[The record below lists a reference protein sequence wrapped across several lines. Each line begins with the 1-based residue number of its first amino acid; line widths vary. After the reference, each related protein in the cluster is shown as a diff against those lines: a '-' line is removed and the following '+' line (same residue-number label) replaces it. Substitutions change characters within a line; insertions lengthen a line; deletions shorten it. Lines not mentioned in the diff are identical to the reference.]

1 MIAVFVF
8 FFLLVIG
15 TPIALVVL
23 FTSLVGTLTYTTTAP
38 NVVIAQMF
46 AGMDTTTLLAVPF
59 FIVAGMIAS
68 KGKTSEKLV
77 QVMNLIFGRLP
88 GGPCDCHDFHLRVL
102 RRNQRFLYGHRDC
115 RRLYHAAAAK
125 KAGLSGSHEHRCHYR
140 RRFHRHSDSAQ
151 RPHGHVL
158 RGSEF
163 FRRQAVHGRICP
175 GHSWLSHG
183 QFTRWSSASGTTITL
198 RRPK

>member
-77 QVMNLIFGRLP
+77 RGHEPDFRLDSP
-88 GGPCDCHDFHLRVL
+88 AA
-102 RRNQRFLYGHRDC
+102 RD
-115 RRLYHAAAAK
+115 
-125 KAGLSGSHEHRCHYR
+125 LSTISPAR
-140 RRFHRHSDSAQ
+140 SSPQSAV
-151 RPHGHVL
+151 PL
-158 RGSEF
+158 W
-163 FRRQAVHGRICP
+163 P
-175 GHSWLSHG
+175 
-183 QFTRWSSASGTTITL
+183 
-198 RRPK
+198 P

>member
-23 FTSLVGTLTYTTTAP
+23 FTSMVGTLTYTTTAP

-88 GGPCDCHDFHLRVL
+88 GGPVIATIFTCAF
-102 RRNQRFLYGHRDC
+102 F
-115 RRLYHAAAAK
+115 AAI
-125 KAGLSGSHEHRCHYR
+125 SGSGPATVAAMEEYATGQGYGLDFSQG
-140 RRFHRHSDSAQ
+140 RFHHEIYLSD
-151 RPHGHVL
+151 V
-158 RGSEF
+158 
-163 FRRQAVHGRICP
+163 RRCKPEKWKTVIRQPIIRAE
-175 GHSWLSHG
+175 
-183 QFTRWSSASGTTITL
+183 
-198 RRPK
+198 